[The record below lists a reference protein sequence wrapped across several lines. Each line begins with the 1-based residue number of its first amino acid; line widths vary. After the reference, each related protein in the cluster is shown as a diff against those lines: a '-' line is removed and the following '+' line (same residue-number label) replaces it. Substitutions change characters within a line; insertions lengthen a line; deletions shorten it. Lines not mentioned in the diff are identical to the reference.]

1 MIQLPVLRHIKR
13 FITSVIL
20 FGFSIVLMLF
30 LPIQFITFVSTSFF
44 PYNVS
49 NSSETVASELSIEL
63 LWLHVV
69 LPALLEQSHMRVW
82 IKNVVKLWAVCV
94 SKILGLQSFLLG
106 DEATANVQPNGE
118 QQQVALNNQ
127 PFQFNIGVAHQA
139 LLQNNGPILNQP
151 YTKPSHFKL
160 RVNNQLLDKLCFEIH

>member
-30 LPIQFITFVSTSFF
+30 LPIQFISFISSSFF

-82 IKNVVKLWAVCV
+82 IKNIVKIWAICV
-94 SKILGLQSFLLG
+94 SKLLGLRSFLLG
-106 DEATANVQPNGE
+106 DEEIPEQE
-118 QQQVALNNQ
+118 QQNLDIINQQ
-127 PFQFNIGVAHQA
+127 PFQFNIGIAHQA
-139 LLQNNGPILNQP
+139 LLQNNGPISNKP
-151 YTKPSHFKL
+151 FIKPSYFKL
-160 RVNNQLLDKLCFEIH
+160 RVILC